1 MAVFVAHNSHAL
13 HQLKKTCPYSA
24 KIIVQVKNCISRL
37 SGNPPYQTFWH
48 LYGEP
53 VYTQCSEE
61 MMALS
66 EELRKQLDQETAAL
80 LDKLEDVFVKR
91 ETASVEGAFREG
103 VRVAILLA
111 LDLLPPSGPSQN

>member
-1 MAVFVAHNSHAL
+1 MME
-13 HQLKKTCPYSA
+13 
-24 KIIVQVKNCISRL
+24 RL
-37 SGNPPYQTFWH
+37 MEDGFR
-48 LYGEP
+48 YGEP

-66 EELRKQLDQETAAL
+66 EELRKQLNQETAAL

-111 LDLLPPSGPSQN
+111 LDLFPPSGSSQN

>member
-1 MAVFVAHNSHAL
+1 MME
-13 HQLKKTCPYSA
+13 
-24 KIIVQVKNCISRL
+24 RL
-37 SGNPPYQTFWH
+37 MEDGFR
-48 LYGEP
+48 YGEP

-91 ETASVEGAFREG
+91 ETASLEGAFREG
-103 VRVAILLA
+103 IRVAILLV
-111 LDLLPPSGPSQN
+111 LDLFPPSGSSQN

>member
-1 MAVFVAHNSHAL
+1 MME
-13 HQLKKTCPYSA
+13 
-24 KIIVQVKNCISRL
+24 RL
-37 SGNPPYQTFWH
+37 MEDGFR
-48 LYGEP
+48 YGEP

-66 EELRKQLDQETAAL
+66 EELRRQLDQETAAL

-111 LDLLPPSGPSQN
+111 LDLFLPSGSSQN

>member
-1 MAVFVAHNSHAL
+1 MME
-13 HQLKKTCPYSA
+13 
-24 KIIVQVKNCISRL
+24 RL
-37 SGNPPYQTFWH
+37 MEDGFR
-48 LYGEP
+48 YGEP

-66 EELRKQLDQETAAL
+66 EELRRQLDRESAAL

-111 LDLLPPSGPSQN
+111 LDLFPPSGSSQN

>member
-1 MAVFVAHNSHAL
+1 MME
-13 HQLKKTCPYSA
+13 
-24 KIIVQVKNCISRL
+24 RL
-37 SGNPPYQTFWH
+37 MEDGFR
-48 LYGEP
+48 YGEP

-111 LDLLPPSGPSQN
+111 LDLFPPSGPPQD

>member
-1 MAVFVAHNSHAL
+1 MME
-13 HQLKKTCPYSA
+13 
-24 KIIVQVKNCISRL
+24 RL
-37 SGNPPYQTFWH
+37 MEDGFR
-48 LYGEP
+48 YGEP

-66 EELRKQLDQETAAL
+66 EELRKQLDRESAAL

-91 ETASVEGAFREG
+91 EGALVEGAFREG

-111 LDLLPPSGPSQN
+111 LDLFPPSGPSQN

>member
-1 MAVFVAHNSHAL
+1 MME
-13 HQLKKTCPYSA
+13 
-24 KIIVQVKNCISRL
+24 RL
-37 SGNPPYQTFWH
+37 MEDGFR
-48 LYGEP
+48 YGEP
-53 VYTQCSEE
+53 VYIQCSEE

-111 LDLLPPSGPSQN
+111 LDLFPPSGSSQN

>member
-1 MAVFVAHNSHAL
+1 MEDGF
-13 HQLKKTCPYSA
+13 
-24 KIIVQVKNCISRL
+24 R
-37 SGNPPYQTFWH
+37 
-48 LYGEP
+48 YGEP

-66 EELRKQLDQETAAL
+66 EELRKQLDHETAAL

-91 ETASVEGAFREG
+91 ETASVEGAFRDG

-111 LDLLPPSGPSQN
+111 LDLFPPSGSSQN

>member
-1 MAVFVAHNSHAL
+1 MME
-13 HQLKKTCPYSA
+13 
-24 KIIVQVKNCISRL
+24 RL
-37 SGNPPYQTFWH
+37 MEDGFR
-48 LYGEP
+48 YGEP

-66 EELRKQLDQETAAL
+66 EELRRQLDRESAAL

-103 VRVAILLA
+103 VRVDILLA
-111 LDLLPPSGPSQN
+111 LDLFPPSGSSQN

>member
-1 MAVFVAHNSHAL
+1 ME
-13 HQLKKTCPYSA
+13 
-24 KIIVQVKNCISRL
+24 RL
-37 SGNPPYQTFWH
+37 MEDGFR
-48 LYGEP
+48 YGEP

-66 EELRKQLDQETAAL
+66 EELRRQLDRESAAL

-111 LDLLPPSGPSQN
+111 LDLFPPSGSSQN

>member
-1 MAVFVAHNSHAL
+1 MME
-13 HQLKKTCPYSA
+13 
-24 KIIVQVKNCISRL
+24 RL
-37 SGNPPYQTFWH
+37 MEDGFR
-48 LYGEP
+48 YGEP

-61 MMALS
+61 MIALS

-80 LDKLEDVFVKR
+80 LDKLEEVFVKR

-111 LDLLPPSGPSQN
+111 LDLFPPSGSPEP

>member
-1 MAVFVAHNSHAL
+1 MME
-13 HQLKKTCPYSA
+13 
-24 KIIVQVKNCISRL
+24 RL
-37 SGNPPYQTFWH
+37 MEDGFR
-48 LYGEP
+48 YGEP

-66 EELRKQLDQETAAL
+66 EELRKQLDHETAAL

-91 ETASVEGAFREG
+91 ETASVEGAFRDG

-111 LDLLPPSGPSQN
+111 LDLFPPSGSSQN

>member
-1 MAVFVAHNSHAL
+1 MME
-13 HQLKKTCPYSA
+13 
-24 KIIVQVKNCISRL
+24 RL
-37 SGNPPYQTFWH
+37 MEDGFR
-48 LYGEP
+48 YGEP

-66 EELRKQLDQETAAL
+66 EELRKQLNQETAAL

-111 LDLLPPSGPSQN
+111 LDLFLPSGSSQN

>member
-1 MAVFVAHNSHAL
+1 MRWGRHFHYGFGIL
-13 HQLKKTCPYSA
+13 HSWGAFTGRK
-24 KIIVQVKNCISRL
+24 
-37 SGNPPYQTFWH
+37 
-48 LYGEP
+48 E
-53 VYTQCSEE
+53 
-61 MMALS
+61 ALS

-111 LDLLPPSGPSQN
+111 LDLFPPSGSS

>member
-1 MAVFVAHNSHAL
+1 MME
-13 HQLKKTCPYSA
+13 
-24 KIIVQVKNCISRL
+24 RL
-37 SGNPPYQTFWH
+37 MEDGFR
-48 LYGEP
+48 YGEP

-66 EELRKQLDQETAAL
+66 EELRRQLDQETAAL

-111 LDLLPPSGPSQN
+111 LDLFPPSGSSQN

>member
-1 MAVFVAHNSHAL
+1 MME
-13 HQLKKTCPYSA
+13 
-24 KIIVQVKNCISRL
+24 RL
-37 SGNPPYQTFWH
+37 MEDGFR
-48 LYGEP
+48 YGEP

-61 MMALS
+61 MMALL
-66 EELRKQLDQETAAL
+66 EELRRQLDQETTAL

-111 LDLLPPSGPSQN
+111 LDLFPPSGSSQN

>member
-1 MAVFVAHNSHAL
+1 MME
-13 HQLKKTCPYSA
+13 
-24 KIIVQVKNCISRL
+24 RL
-37 SGNPPYQTFWH
+37 MEDGFR
-48 LYGEP
+48 YGEP
-53 VYTQCSEE
+53 VYTHCSEE

-66 EELRKQLDQETAAL
+66 EELRRQLNRESADL

-111 LDLLPPSGPSQN
+111 LDLFPPSGPSQN

>member
-1 MAVFVAHNSHAL
+1 MEDGF
-13 HQLKKTCPYSA
+13 
-24 KIIVQVKNCISRL
+24 R
-37 SGNPPYQTFWH
+37 
-48 LYGEP
+48 YGEP

-61 MMALS
+61 MIALS

-80 LDKLEDVFVKR
+80 LDKLEEVFVKR

-111 LDLLPPSGPSQN
+111 LDLFPPSGPPEP

>member
-1 MAVFVAHNSHAL
+1 MME
-13 HQLKKTCPYSA
+13 
-24 KIIVQVKNCISRL
+24 RL
-37 SGNPPYQTFWH
+37 MEDGFR
-48 LYGEP
+48 YGEP

-111 LDLLPPSGPSQN
+111 LDLFPPSGSSQN

>member
-1 MAVFVAHNSHAL
+1 MME
-13 HQLKKTCPYSA
+13 
-24 KIIVQVKNCISRL
+24 RL
-37 SGNPPYQTFWH
+37 MEDGFR
-48 LYGEP
+48 YGEP
-53 VYTQCSEE
+53 VYIQCSEE

-111 LDLLPPSGPSQN
+111 LVLFPPSGSSQN

>member
-1 MAVFVAHNSHAL
+1 MME
-13 HQLKKTCPYSA
+13 
-24 KIIVQVKNCISRL
+24 RL
-37 SGNPPYQTFWH
+37 MEDGFR
-48 LYGEP
+48 YGEP

-66 EELRKQLDQETAAL
+66 EELRKQLDREAADL
-80 LDKLEDVFVKR
+80 LNRLEDVFVKR

-111 LDLLPPSGPSQN
+111 LDLFPPSGSSQN

>member
-1 MAVFVAHNSHAL
+1 MME
-13 HQLKKTCPYSA
+13 
-24 KIIVQVKNCISRL
+24 RL
-37 SGNPPYQTFWH
+37 MEDGFR
-48 LYGEP
+48 YGEP

-66 EELRKQLDQETAAL
+66 EELRKQLDRESAAL

-111 LDLLPPSGPSQN
+111 LDLFPPSGSSQN

>member
-1 MAVFVAHNSHAL
+1 MME
-13 HQLKKTCPYSA
+13 
-24 KIIVQVKNCISRL
+24 RL
-37 SGNPPYQTFWH
+37 MEDGFR
-48 LYGEP
+48 YGEP
-53 VYTQCSEE
+53 VYTHCSEE

-111 LDLLPPSGPSQN
+111 LDLFPPSGSSQN

>member
-1 MAVFVAHNSHAL
+1 MME
-13 HQLKKTCPYSA
+13 
-24 KIIVQVKNCISRL
+24 RL
-37 SGNPPYQTFWH
+37 MEDGFR
-48 LYGEP
+48 YGEP

-61 MMALS
+61 MMTLS
-66 EELRKQLDQETAAL
+66 EELRKQLDRESAAL

-111 LDLLPPSGPSQN
+111 LDLFLPSGSSQN

>member
-1 MAVFVAHNSHAL
+1 MME
-13 HQLKKTCPYSA
+13 
-24 KIIVQVKNCISRL
+24 RL
-37 SGNPPYQTFWH
+37 MEDGFR
-48 LYGEP
+48 YGEP

-61 MMALS
+61 MMVLS
-66 EELRKQLDQETAAL
+66 EELRRQLDQETAAL

-111 LDLLPPSGPSQN
+111 LDLFLPSGSSQN

>member
-1 MAVFVAHNSHAL
+1 MME
-13 HQLKKTCPYSA
+13 
-24 KIIVQVKNCISRL
+24 RL
-37 SGNPPYQTFWH
+37 MEDGFR
-48 LYGEP
+48 YGEP

-66 EELRKQLDQETAAL
+66 KELRRQLDQETAAL

-111 LDLLPPSGPSQN
+111 LDLFPPSGSSQN

>member
-1 MAVFVAHNSHAL
+1 MME
-13 HQLKKTCPYSA
+13 
-24 KIIVQVKNCISRL
+24 RL
-37 SGNPPYQTFWH
+37 MEDSFR
-48 LYGEP
+48 YGEP
-53 VYTQCSEE
+53 AYTQCSEE

-66 EELRKQLDQETAAL
+66 EELRKQLDRESAAL

-111 LDLLPPSGPSQN
+111 LDLFPPSGSSQN